1 MTKKTDTSNEVNFTH
16 NNYVTPQE
24 ITLNLTGLH
33 ITGDMN
39 ILGTFR
45 VSFSNSKQKTCL

>member
-1 MTKKTDTSNEVNFTH
+1 MTKKTDTSNDTTH